1 MVPISAY
8 LLSIPSEITWLVK
21 LRYYNPNI
29 MELFFIY
36 AKFTCCPWK
45 IKNKINN
52 KPSICAY

>member
-8 LLSIPSEITWLVK
+8 LLGIPSEITWLVK

-52 KPSICAY
+52 EPSICA